1 MALPTPKPG
10 LFGGIKA
17 RLGFGKG
24 GYAEE
29 IDRSGWSFSEAT
41 TTAALSGDGINQ
53 ARSRQL
59 IYQKWQQMMAAPL
72 VSGSLRT
79 HVTAALGGSETTGK
93 LVFIE
98 ATPDAKKDP
107 KLAEFVATIARELET
122 LFNREAFQMA
132 YLGAG
137 FGDAYAR
144 IYSKPKV
151 GIVQLRTDAMLF
163 TPLCIP
169 YEMGGVTRAVQVAV
183 GSKYHERLEMNQI
196 ARLKMPRM
204 IYTPQP
210 LAQDM
215 AMRVD
220 LKEDD
225 IDKLQMM
232 PGLVGGSFLADAESA
247 FDNFMAALLGLI
259 GQRQMDAFDESIILA
274 NVTGMTSDQRQTFLN
289 SVTTML
295 RKGKAMLA
303 ESIKLGKPIL
313 ERVRH
318 IIPINS
324 EKQVMTVQ
332 AVNGGG
338 GSGQGRAGNITIDD
352 VLFHAKLLGGALGT
366 DISMLGFADLISG
379 GLGDG
384 GFFRTSAQ
392 AAERSRAIRT
402 ALTDFFNHL
411 IDVHLWARDGKT
423 FEESERPWTINFY
436 GNISALESERT
447 KTRLDKVNT
456 TTMMLQ
462 AFQLAKESGLDEAGL
477 ADLFESE
484 MGIDADRAKNFAAAI
499 IKAKKD
505 QEKREAQQGGFG
517 GGDDGDGGGGGSPFG
532 GPNDA
537 GDGNGNPGDPGDNED
552 GDPPATGAPKP
563 VKSGGA

>member
-107 KLAEFVATIARELET
+107 KLAEFVATLARELET
-122 LFNREAFQMA
+122 IFNREAFQMA

-274 NVTGMTSDQRQTFLN
+274 NVTGMTSEQRQTFLN

-423 FEESERPWTINFY
+423 FAESERPWTINFY

-517 GGDDGDGGGGGSPFG
+517 GVDDGDGGGGGGSPFG
-532 GPNDA
+532 GGQDDP
-537 GDGNGNPGDPGDNED
+537 GDGSGNPGDNED
-552 GDPPATGAPKP
+552 SDPPAAGAPKP